1 MSADRVTDPGDSH
14 DPNNPTDPR
23 RTAVRDAVP
32 DRGHLDQKTEI
43 AAFEAWQRLPRIGV
57 ELNSA
62 VAESLKRSNKRMLS
76 D

>member
-43 AAFEAWQRLPRIGV
+43 AAFEAWQRRPRIGV
-57 ELNSA
+57 EPFSTA
-62 VAESLKRSNKRMLS
+62 AQGLKRSDKRMPP

>member
-1 MSADRVTDPGDSH
+1 MSADRVTDPGDSY

-23 RTAVRDAVP
+23 RTAVRDAVL
-32 DRGHLDQKTEI
+32 DRGHLEQKTEI
-43 AAFEAWQRLPRIGV
+43 AAFEAWQRRPRIGV

-62 VAESLKRSNKRMLS
+62 VVESLKRSNKRLLP